1 MIVTYSIDGR
11 TERKSDKARKRKE
24 KEALVAYPKRGMHF
38 LARWVTRCT
47 YRTQCRRN
55 TPKTP
60 FEEVAGRSQIPTRSS
75 LPQPCLLRN
84 RQSPRREPLLGVHG
98 VLIRLG
104 SSKRAP
110 VVKRIP
116 CRFCKTP
123 LTWPHR
129 LAVRLALMRVLKAV
143 VDGWETSPRA
153 RSVCVCNVP
162 LMLSQRDG
170 VDGRTRN
177 GGV

>member
-1 MIVTYSIDGR
+1 MSRTPNVASSSLQGGR
-11 TERKSDKARKRKE
+11 RAARLGLS
-24 KEALVAYPKRGMHF
+24 ADAPLP
-38 LARWVTRCT
+38 
-47 YRTQCRRN
+47 N
-55 TPKTP
+55 TP
-60 FEEVAGRSQIPTRSS
+60 FDEVAGRSQIPPRSS

-84 RQSPRREPLLGVHG
+84 RHSPRREPLLGVHG

-129 LAVRLALMRVLKAV
+129 LAVRLALIRVLKAV

-153 RSVCVCNVP
+153 SSVCVCNVP

-170 VDGRTRN
+170 VDGPETAGFDVSLVNTLEHKMLARAS
-177 GGV
+177 